1 MIRYDYSKIMGH
13 EDVKEYFRKTIKSK
27 NISHSYLLD
36 GSEGI
41 GKELLA
47 KTFAKTLLCE
57 EKEVLEPCNKC
68 TSCIMM
74 ETGNNPDYIEVFSK
88 KVSIGVDDIREQVV
102 EQMDLK
108 PYRSKY
114 KIFIIPG
121 AERMTIEAQ
130 NALLKTIEEPPGYGI
145 VMLLTKKPSKIIST
159 VHSRCSRIR
168 VLPLPTDV
176 IKRYIEDNHELDE
189 WEAALYADFAD
200 GSISQAKQMVE
211 GEEFWDIRQKAI
223 DYIIKLDNVDLIEL
237 YDIAAEME
245 KDRENLPQILDFWII
260 WYRDILLY
268 KALQKEEYI
277 FYKDFKNL
285 LLDRSKELTYNRI
298 NNNFYEIIKAKE
310 RLGKNI
316 NVMLIIENLLLEIK
330 ERNK

>member
-1 MIRYDYSKIMGH
+1 MRYDYKRIMGH
-13 EDVKEYFRKTIKSK
+13 EDVIGYFRKTMKSK
-27 NISHSYLLD
+27 NISHSYLLE

-41 GKELLA
+41 GKGLLA
-47 KTFAKTLLCE
+47 TTFAKTLLCE
-57 EKEVLEPCNKC
+57 EKDMTDPCNKC

-102 EQMDLK
+102 EQMDIK
-108 PYRSKY
+108 PYRSQY
-114 KIFIIPG
+114 KVFIIPE
-121 AERMTIEAQ
+121 AERMTIQAQ
-130 NALLKTIEEPPGYGI
+130 NALLKTIEEPPHYGVVI
-145 VMLLTKKPSKIIST
+145 LITKKPSRIIST
-159 VHSRCSRIR
+159 VHSRCTRIR
-168 VLPLPTDV
+168 VLPLSSEV
-176 IKRYIEDNHELDE
+176 IKGYIQNNHGLEE
-189 WEAALYADFAD
+189 WEANLYADFAD
-200 GSISQAKQMVE
+200 GSIGKVKQMVE

-237 YDIAAEME
+237 YDMAAEME
-245 KDRENLPQILDFWII
+245 KDRDHLPQILDFWMI
-260 WYRDILLY
+260 WYRDILMY
-268 KALQKEEYI
+268 KKFQKEEYV

-298 NNNFYEIIKAKE
+298 NNNFCGIIRAKE
-310 RLGKNI
+310 RLEKNI

>member
-1 MIRYDYSKIMGH
+1 MIYDYNKIMGH

-27 NISHSYLLD
+27 NISHSYLLE

-41 GKELLA
+41 GKKLLA

-57 EKEVLEPCNKC
+57 ENNNTDPCNKC

-74 ETGNNPDYIEVFSK
+74 ETANNPDYFEVSSK
-88 KVSIGVDDIREQVV
+88 KASIGVDDIREQVI
-102 EQMDLK
+102 EQMDIK

-114 KIFIIPG
+114 KVFIIG
-121 AERMTIEAQ
+121 EAERMTIQAQ
-130 NALLKTIEEPPGYGI
+130 NALLKTIEEPPSYGVVI
-145 VMLLTKKPSKIIST
+145 LLTKNPSKIIST

-168 VLPLPTDV
+168 VLPLPTGM
-176 IKRYIEDNHELDE
+176 IKKYIYDNHGLEE

-200 GSISQAKQMVE
+200 GSINKVNQMLE
-211 GEEFWDIRQKAI
+211 DEEFWGIRQKAI
-223 DYIIKLDNVDLIEL
+223 DYIVKLDGADLIEL
-237 YDIAAEME
+237 YDMVEE
-245 KDRENLPQILDFWII
+245 LDKDRANLTQILDFWII
-260 WYRDILLY
+260 WYRDLLMY
-268 KALQKEEYI
+268 KMFAKEEYI
-277 FYKDFKNL
+277 FYKDFKKL

-298 NNNFYEIIKAKE
+298 NDNFYAIIKAKE
-310 RLGKNI
+310 RLDKNI